1 MGKNIIDITGKEWKI
16 KKCLSCEIA
25 NGTIAPYGGILY
37 KSENFAVMQD
47 VELPINGFIVI
58 ASIRHLEKFT
68 ELTEDEQVELTKLI
82 NKTLNI
88 LRNNGV
94 AEEYNIIL
102 EEKKNYHF
110 HIWLMPRH
118 KWMIEQFGK
127 VLKNIKGIQEYAINN
142 MKTDENI
149 KEIAKTCEILKRDLN
164 KNVC

>member
-1 MGKNIIDITGKEWKI
+1 MGKVIVDMANKEWEI
-16 KKCLSCEIA
+16 NGCMSCEIA
-25 NGTIAPYGGILY
+25 DGNLVPFGGILY
-37 KSENFAVMQD
+37 RTDNFAVMQD

-68 ELTEDEQVELTKLI
+68 ELTEDEQIELTKLI

-94 AEEYNIIL
+94 AEEFNIIL

-118 KWMIEQFGK
+118 KWMIEKFGK
-127 VLKNIKGIQEYAINN
+127 VLKNIKGIQEYAIEN
-142 MKTDENI
+142 MKTKENLQDI
-149 KEIAKTCEILKRDLN
+149 MKTCELVKRELN
-164 KNVC
+164 K

>member
-1 MGKNIIDITGKEWKI
+1 MGKIIVDMANKEWEI
-16 KKCLSCEIA
+16 NGCMSCEIA
-25 NGTIAPYGGILY
+25 DGNLVPFGGILY
-37 KSENFAVMQD
+37 RTDNFAVMQD

-68 ELTEDEQVELTKLI
+68 ELTEDEQIELTKLI

-94 AEEYNIIL
+94 AEEFNIIL

-118 KWMIEQFGK
+118 KWMIEKFGK
-127 VLKNIKGIQEYAINN
+127 VLKNIKGIQEYAIEN
-142 MKTDENI
+142 MKTKENLQDI
-149 KEIAKTCEILKRDLN
+149 MKTCELVKRELN
-164 KNVC
+164 K

>member
-1 MGKNIIDITGKEWKI
+1 MGKVIVDMANKEWEI
-16 KKCLSCEIA
+16 NGCMSCEIA
-25 NGTIAPYGGILY
+25 DGNLVPFGGILY
-37 KSENFAVMQD
+37 RTDNFAVMQD

-68 ELTEDEQVELTKLI
+68 ELTEDEQIELTKLI

-94 AEEYNIIL
+94 AEEFNIIL

-118 KWMIEQFGK
+118 KWMIEKFGK
-127 VLKNIKGIQEYAINN
+127 VLKNIKGIQEFAIEN
-142 MKTDENI
+142 MKTKENLQDI
-149 KEIAKTCEILKRDLN
+149 MKTCELVKRELN
-164 KNVC
+164 K